1 MIALCGRW
9 TAPDRAPAVEPV
21 VDDVADLLTRREL
34 DILTLAAGGRANDSI
49 AAELVLSNAAVA
61 KHVSNI
67 FTKLRLDPSEDNRRV
82 KAILQYLSAAT
93 YGG

>member
-1 MIALCGRW
+1 MNVPVLTQEGIEADDILATRW
-9 TAPDRAPAVEPV
+9 TEG
-21 VDDVADLLTRREL
+21 
-34 DILTLAAGGRANDSI
+34 AAIEDI